1 MSWSLLPN
9 TTQPYLPYT
18 NAGYGKRNLEFMQ
31 NVSLNLP
38 LKALNTA
45 GMKFVMIA
53 NGNKIIQGIPI
64 ERILYAERK
73 LATGREIAPICLSGL

>member
-31 NVSLNLP
+31 NVSLNLL

-64 ERILYAERK
+64 
-73 LATGREIAPICLSGL
+73 G